1 MFSPNRI
8 EGLQFGIL
16 SPEEIKDMSVVEVTK
31 PLTFENG
38 KPVPGGLND
47 LKMGPIERGEVC
59 QSCWLD
65 HYSCPGHF
73 GHIDLVIPVLNVQFI
88 SNTRMG
94 SSVSVKNILESICI
108 ACGKLLIDI
117 PDGIEKIHYK
127 KRLAYI
133 KSRIPLN
140 SQKMK
145 ECSSSTGCHYVQPNY
160 SFGKYNECFFSYSGR
175 ESKERLRP
183 EYILDL
189 FSRIDNDTVR
199 ALGMNPDYCRP
210 EWLIFTRL
218 PVPPPALRPAI
229 KSETAK
235 HEDDLVVSF
244 EQIIKI
250 NKQLAAALQQGNQK
264 VLNWYEQLLNVY
276 INSMISGKKVA
287 TGDSIVAFSTGGKP
301 IKSIKDRLMN
311 KDGRVRGNLSGKRV
325 DFSGR
330 TVITPDPTLALDQ
343 IGIPIAICMT
353 LTFPEIVSEDNIEDL
368 YRYVYNGPYKYPGAN
383 SIKDVSGVEL
393 LLKHIDVSSVV
404 LKPGDIVERHLIK
417 DDIVLFNRQPS
428 LHKMSMMSHRIVPL
442 PESTFRMSVN
452 ACTQYNADFDG
463 DEMNIHLPRSKVTQE
478 ELRMIALVPNQMI
491 SPAKSRSITGIL
503 QDGLSAIYKSTVHN
517 VPMSAKRFYN
527 VLLADDMFNG
537 VVDIHK
543 DGIYYGKDIF
553 SHILPPLNYHKVY
566 KEPVHEFV
574 DPLKNV
580 IDQIRFNLFITDVD
594 PDHISFQRVP
604 DLQKKVSQFI
614 KIFVGKY
621 KSDKNINKRIIELL
635 QAIDK
640 KLLTNKPRGL
650 KNMVDNLEKLANED
664 AKKYTKKKVE
674 LDIVQGKLNH
684 GKIGRSHFKS
694 GGGDYNFIYR
704 TWEDFGPLAARDLV
718 TKVQKT
724 MDYWLISDGHT
735 IGMGDMLVHNKDVR
749 DEITMAIL
757 KSLEAYKK
765 LEMDT
770 VHENLI
776 PGIGRTI
783 EDEFETQSMQIF
795 NDAFSCKVPA
805 ILSKYLKTVPNHMH
819 NMVTSG
825 AKGSVVN
832 ETQIMGLVG
841 PIAIG
846 GKRFPKS
853 YGQRSLPAYQK
864 YSNNATSRGFA
875 ANSFLNGLEPQEF
888 FIQMA
893 SGREGCIDTAIKS
906 VTGDTPIIIIEN
918 DKPKRV
924 LIGDWIDNLLLQ
936 HADKVEHYTEREME
950 LLKLTDI
957 TEITIPTSDLNGN
970 VSWGDISAITR
981 HDPGKELYKIKTHG
995 GREVIVTESKS
1006 LLVWNKSICQFVRM
1020 NTPDVKI
1027 GDYVPTTMN
1036 LLKPSKIITHI
1047 NVCDYLPKTECLY
1060 GTDFNI
1066 AKGRLD
1072 DSLSSKGCP
1081 PQGWWS
1087 DNNHKEFTL
1096 PYDHAHRLMRVL
1108 RRSNVSNIHDG
1119 YVYPYNSNRGKILI
1133 PEQFELNRDN
1143 GYFMGLYLAE
1153 GDLYIP
1159 GGYVRI
1165 TNIDPIIIQSV
1176 KNWFAK
1182 YNISTR
1188 TDTKINHTGGT
1199 STSTRASSVIL
1210 AKLFDRLMSH
1220 GAENKHVPVEAFN
1233 APDEFIIGLLDG
1245 YISGDGCITKN
1256 SIQVASASEELIN
1269 GISMLCNRLGI
1280 FGKITKINM
1289 TKNNLGTENIKTPHM
1304 LSIRAQWATKF
1315 AELVELTHPEKFQQ
1329 LSKMKASSSHRNFTV
1344 QNDVVLDKIVSIEPI
1359 SIEEYPKVY
1368 DLTVPSTLNFGLAN
1382 GLHVVDTAQSGYI
1395 SRRLMKAMEDY
1406 MANYDCSV
1414 RNSMGRIIQFIYAGH
1429 GLDAVYCTH
1438 TQLTFI
1444 EQTYSDL
1451 VKNYLYTQDELKKT
1465 LDSDILKSVIDGMKI
1480 LEDDYNRMV
1489 YYQKLLREYI
1499 YRAHTEAD
1507 VMFMSPINLDIELL
1521 NVKTNFGLMDI
1532 ENPKPSILDPVY
1544 VSRKINGL
1552 CSVIPQLYG
1561 NTSFNINKNI
1571 PLLSEYDWPRQN
1583 ANDPLDVSAFF
1594 KHLQEKNDN
1603 YYTVSLLFCI
1613 YVRSYLSP
1621 KRVITEYHLT
1631 KDAFDYLINQII
1643 FKYSRSI
1650 ICPGEMVGSLA
1661 AQSIGEPTTQATL
1674 NSVDYKQRILVGKKI
1689 KEKGGKLTLDIKEV
1703 AIGKFVEHYLEYL
1716 KRRDI
1721 NATNNEHLQYFDYRH
1736 ERRDKAEY
1744 GQILNLNYYT
1754 ISCDKQGNLR
1764 WNPLSGVSK
1773 HVPIN
1778 EDGTNKL
1785 LKVTLSNGSVIR
1797 ATAGHSFL
1805 MREPEGLAKKEG
1817 KDLKVGDLLPVM
1829 KDFPIDNLEEL
1840 DYLDLGKYFP
1850 KDEFIWGSEM
1860 KKAEKVMREYND
1872 RGDRHWFSCNNGK
1885 EFTIP
1890 FNRSDS
1896 ARKSFETTDFT
1907 HESGY
1912 IYSKHYAGNYLPEK
1926 LVLDEDFGFLVGIYL
1941 AEGNLNGGREN
1952 KVMISNNDKRIR
1964 DKVENYVKRF
1974 NINCHTQIQENK
1986 IQEGWTSS
1994 SIIIHSAILATLIKK
2009 ICGVY
2014 SDKKFV
2020 APFMYNANLQFI
2032 KGVLSGY
2039 ISGDGCVHSK
2049 GRCGTTITS
2058 VSKKLLDGI
2067 RMVLNRLNIISRI
2080 RPIKKKNNNLGTP
2093 IERIKQKYVLSIGVA
2108 GTIKLLNN
2116 VTLYKNYNDN
2126 RLETIKLK
2134 KCKYSFSKNDIIPNV
2149 VIDGKIVNIHRDNL
2163 PGFMPTNSTLKEI
2176 YDCGVYY
2183 SQIVKLEWVEPS
2195 NGFTYDI
2202 TVHDDHT
2209 FVTNGILTSNT
2220 FHLSGVAAK
2229 SSVLSGIPRMEEL
2242 FRVTKKIK
2250 TPMMD
2255 VFLDPSI
2262 MDNKYQAKI
2271 IANSIEHT
2279 VLLSFAKNIG
2289 IWFDP
2294 LPNNTVIDEDKAFVK
2309 SYFANTVGPSRVNLD
2324 RLSKFVIRVE
2334 LDKHKT
2340 IYKQIRMNFLK
2351 HQLQKYKNGYFFIIH
2366 SDDNADKLILH
2377 IRMNL
2382 DNVTTKYTDELD
2394 LVLKSRDLVMEKI
2407 EIRGIKNVVSAQIDN
2422 AGEKVYVYNL
2432 DTGKREQKDQ
2442 WIIYTDG
2449 TNLKYTLGQ
2458 PGVDSN
2464 RVVTTDVFEIS
2475 QVLGIEAGRSMLFK
2489 EFHDTYD
2496 KAVSTINYHHLSIL
2510 VDIMTYNGHLMPI
2523 SRHGINRTD
2532 NSPLTKASFEETQEQ
2547 LAEAGVYGVLDNMKS
2562 VSACTMIAQTTR
2574 SGTCG
2579 PFDIIYDYRNK
2590 GITSD
2595 SLDFLLEQ
2603 ETEIKGDE
2611 LDSRVLIKE

>member
-1 MFSPNRI
+1 MFLPNRV
-8 EGLQFGIL
+8 EGIRFGIL
-16 SPEEIKDMSVVEVTK
+16 SPEEIKDISVCEITK

-38 KPVPGGLND
+38 KAISGGLND

-94 SSVSVKNILESICI
+94 SSVSIKNILESICI
-108 ACGKLLIDI
+108 KCGKLLIDI
-117 PDGIEKIHYK
+117 PDGIDKIHYK
-127 KRLAYI
+127 KRLAFI
-133 KSRIPLN
+133 KNRI
-140 SQKMK
+140 QKNTQK
-145 ECSSSTGCHYVQPNY
+145 SVECASSTGCHYVQPNY
-160 SFGKYNECFFSYSGR
+160 SFGKYNECFYSYAGR

-199 ALGMNPDYCRP
+199 ALGMDPDYCRP

-250 NKQLAAALQQGNQK
+250 NKQLSAALQQGNQK

-325 DFSGR
+325 DYSGR
-330 TVITPDPTLALDQ
+330 TVITPDPTLWLDQ
-343 IGIPIAICMT
+343 IGIPLAICKT
-353 LTFPEIVSEDNIEDL
+353 LTFPEIVTEDNVDKL
-368 YRYVYNGPYKYPGAN
+368 YRYVYNGPNKYPGAN
-383 SIKDVSGVEL
+383 SIIDVSGTEL

-404 LKPGDIVERHLIK
+404 LKPGDTVERHLIK

-442 PESTFRMSVN
+442 PESTFRMNVN

-517 VPMSAKRFYN
+517 VPMKAKRFYN
-527 VLLADDMFNG
+527 TLLADDMFNG
-537 VVDIHK
+537 VVNIHK

-553 SHILPPLNYHKVY
+553 SHILPPLNYHKIER
-566 KEPVHEFV
+566 EPKHEFV
-574 DPLKNV
+574 KPLKD
-580 IDQIRFNLFITDVD
+580 IIEQIKFNLFITYVD
-594 PDHISFQRVP
+594 PEHISFQRVP
-604 DLQKKVSQFI
+604 DLQKKVSQQI
-614 KIFVGKY
+614 KVFLGEY
-621 KSDKNINKRIIELL
+621 KKDKNVHPKIIETLEI
-635 QAIDK
+635 IDK

-650 KNMVDNLEKLANED
+650 KSIVNNLEKM
-664 AKKYTKKKVE
+664 AKQDERKYTTSKLE
-674 LDIVQGKLNH
+674 LDIVQGKLNY
-684 GKIGRSHFKS
+684 GKLGRSHFKS

-704 TWEDFGPLAARDLV
+704 TWQDFGPLAARDLV

-735 IGMGDMLVHNKDVR
+735 IGMGDMLVHSKDVR
-749 DEITMAIL
+749 DEITLAIL
-757 KSLEAYKK
+757 KSLEAYRK
-765 LEMDT
+765 LELDT
-770 VHENLI
+770 IHGNLI

-795 NDAFSCKVPA
+795 NDAFSSKVPA

-819 NMVTSG
+819 NMVASG
-825 AKGSVVN
+825 AKGSAVN

-853 YGQRSLPAYQK
+853 YGQRSLPHYQK

-893 SGREGCIDTAIKS
+893 SGREGCIDTAIK
-906 VTGDTPIIIIEN
+906 
-918 DKPKRV
+918 
-924 LIGDWIDNLLLQ
+924 
-936 HADKVEHYTEREME
+936 
-950 LLKLTDI
+950 
-957 TEITIPTSDLNGN
+957 
-970 VSWGDISAITR
+970 
-981 HDPGKELYKIKTHG
+981 
-995 GREVIVTESKS
+995 
-1006 LLVWNKSICQFVRM
+1006 
-1020 NTPDVKI
+1020 
-1027 GDYVPTTMN
+1027 
-1036 LLKPSKIITHI
+1036 
-1047 NVCDYLPKTECLY
+1047 
-1060 GTDFNI
+1060 
-1066 AKGRLD
+1066 
-1072 DSLSSKGCP
+1072 
-1081 PQGWWS
+1081 
-1087 DNNHKEFTL
+1087 
-1096 PYDHAHRLMRVL
+1096 
-1108 RRSNVSNIHDG
+1108 
-1119 YVYPYNSNRGKILI
+1119 
-1133 PEQFELNRDN
+1133 
-1143 GYFMGLYLAE
+1143 
-1153 GDLYIP
+1153 
-1159 GGYVRI
+1159 
-1165 TNIDPIIIQSV
+1165 
-1176 KNWFAK
+1176 
-1182 YNISTR
+1182 
-1188 TDTKINHTGGT
+1188 
-1199 STSTRASSVIL
+1199 
-1210 AKLFDRLMSH
+1210 
-1220 GAENKHVPVEAFN
+1220 
-1233 APDEFIIGLLDG
+1233 
-1245 YISGDGCITKN
+1245 
-1256 SIQVASASEELIN
+1256 
-1269 GISMLCNRLGI
+1269 
-1280 FGKITKINM
+1280 
-1289 TKNNLGTENIKTPHM
+1289 
-1304 LSIRAQWATKF
+1304 
-1315 AELVELTHPEKFQQ
+1315 
-1329 LSKMKASSSHRNFTV
+1329 
-1344 QNDVVLDKIVSIEPI
+1344 
-1359 SIEEYPKVY
+1359 
-1368 DLTVPSTLNFGLAN
+1368 
-1382 GLHVVDTAQSGYI
+1382 TAQSGYI

-1438 TQLTFI
+1438 AKLTFI
-1444 EQTYSDL
+1444 EQTYSNL
-1451 VKNYLYTQDELKKT
+1451 VKNYLYTVDELKNTIDSEVLK
-1465 LDSDILKSVIDGMKI
+1465 LDKDNMKI
-1480 LEDDYNRMV
+1480 LEDDYNRIV

-1499 YRAHTEAD
+1499 YRAHTESD
-1507 VMFMSPINLDIELL
+1507 VEFMSPINLDIELL

-1532 ENPKPSILDPVY
+1532 EDTDKSILDPVY

-1552 CSVIPQLYG
+1552 CTVIPQLYG
-1561 NTSFNINKNI
+1561 NTSFNVDKNI
-1571 PLLSEYDWPRQN
+1571 PLISEFEWPRQDV
-1583 ANDPLDVSAFF
+1583 NDPLDVNAFF
-1594 KHLQEKNDN
+1594 KHLQKKNDN

-1613 YVRSYLSP
+1613 YIRSYLSP
-1621 KRVITEYHLT
+1621 KRVITQYHLT
-1631 KDAFDYLINQII
+1631 KDAFDYLIDQII
-1643 FKYSRSI
+1643 YKYSRSI

-1674 NSVDYKQRILVGKKI
+1674 NSVDYKQRIIIGKKI
-1689 KEKGGKLTLDIKEV
+1689 GTSKDGKMILDIKEV
-1703 AIGKFVEHYLEYL
+1703 PIGKFVESGLNYL
-1716 KRRDI
+1716 KTKGI
-1721 NATNNEHLQYFDYRH
+1721 NRTNNKYFQYFDYRK
-1736 ERRDKAEY
+1736 ERQDQAEY
-1744 GQILNLNYYT
+1744 GEILNMKYYT
-1754 ISCDKQGNLR
+1754 MSVNKEGKMR
-1764 WNPLSGVSK
+1764 WNELTGISK
-1773 HVPIN
+1773 HVPVN
-1778 EDGTNKL
+1778 EDRSNRL

-1805 MREPEGLAKKEG
+1805 MRDPTGLVKKEG
-1817 KDLKVGDLLPVM
+1817 KTLKVGDLLPVM
-1829 KDFPIDNLEEL
+1829 KDFPMDNIKEL
-1840 DYLDLGKYFP
+1840 NYLDLTKYFP
-1850 KDEFIWGSEM
+1850 KNEYVWGTEM
-1860 KKAEKVMREYND
+1860 IKAEKIMREYNA
-1872 RGDRHWFSCNNGK
+1872 RGNRHWFSCNNGK
-1885 EFTIP
+1885 LFTIP
-1890 FNRSDS
+1890 YSRSDI
-1896 ARKSFETTDFT
+1896 ARCAFESFEFT
-1907 HESGY
+1907 HKEGY
-1912 IYSKHYAGNYLPEK
+1912 VYSKHFAGNCLPEK
-1926 LVLDEDFGFLVGIYL
+1926 IKLDEDFGFFIGIYL
-1941 AEGNLNGGREN
+1941 AEGNFNGARRN
-1952 KVMISNNDKRIR
+1952 KLMISNNDKRIR
-1964 DKVENYVKRF
+1964 NKVERFVKQF
-1974 NINCHTQIQENK
+1974 GINCHTQTQNDK
-1986 IQEGWTSS
+1986 IKEGWTSI
-1994 SIIIHSAILATLIKK
+1994 SIIIHSAILTKLIIK
-2009 ICGVY
+2009 ICGEY
-2014 SDKKFV
+2014 SDGKFV
-2020 APFMYNANLQFI
+2020 APFIYNSNIEFI

-2039 ISGDGCVHSK
+2039 FSGDGCVHNK
-2049 GRCGTTITS
+2049 QYLVTATS
-2058 VSKKLLDGI
+2058 VSKKLLKGMGI
-2067 RMVLNRLNIISRI
+2067 LLNRIGCFYKLKTPKRI
-2080 RPIKKKNNNLGTP
+2080 TKNNRGTLP
-2093 IERIKQKYVLSIGVA
+2093 ENIKQHYTLHIYGPNAVR
-2108 GTIKLLNN
+2108 LLNN
-2116 VTLYKNYNDN
+2116 IKIIKNYTDD
-2126 RLETIKLK
+2126 RIDLLK
-2134 KCKYSFSKNDIIPNV
+2134 SKKYNYKFSIDDIIPDVKIGN
-2149 VIDGKIVNIHRDNL
+2149 DIVNINRDEL
-2163 PGFMPTNSTLKEI
+2163 LKYSELKDI
-2176 YDCGVYY
+2176 YESNVCYY
-2183 SQIVKLEWVEPS
+2183 PIVNIDYVKPS

-2209 FVTNGILTSNT
+2209 FVTNGMAVHQT

-2255 VFLDPSI
+2255 VFLDSSI

-2294 LPNNTVIDEDKAFVK
+2294 IPNNTVVEEDKAFVK
-2309 SYFANTVGPSRVNLD
+2309 AYFDNTIGLSNINLD
-2324 RLSKFVIRVE
+2324 RLSKFMIRVE

-2382 DNVTTKYTDELD
+2382 DNVTTKYSDELD
-2394 LVLKSRDLVMEKI
+2394 LVRKSKDLVMEKI
-2407 EIRGIKNVVSAQIDN
+2407 EIRGVKNIMSAQIDN
-2422 AGEKVYVYNL
+2422 AGEKVYVYDP

-2464 RVVTTDVFEIS
+2464 KIVTTDVYEVS
-2475 QVLGIEAGRSMLFK
+2475 QILGIEAGRTMLFR
-2489 EFHDTYD
+2489 EFNDTYTQ
-2496 KAVSTINYHHLSIL
+2496 AVTTINYHHLSIL

-2547 LAEAGVYGVLDNMKS
+2547 LAEAGIYGVLDNMKS

-2579 PFDIIYDYRNK
+2579 PFDIIYDYHNK

-2595 SLDFLLEQ
+2595 DLDFLLEQ
-2603 ETEIKGDE
+2603 ETKITGDE
-2611 LDSRVLIKE
+2611 LDVRID